1 MSMFDRAGLLARA
14 RGSSASMRRR
24 VILPIIKRSSFGG
37 TYWQQTSDP
46 KDDK

>member
-1 MSMFDRAGLLARA
+1 MFDRASSLARA
-14 RGSSASMRRR
+14 RRSPASMRRR

-37 TYWQQTSDP
+37 TYWQQTGDP

>member
-1 MSMFDRAGLLARA
+1 MSMFDRASPLARA

-24 VILPIIKRSSFGG
+24 EILPIIKGSSFGD
-37 TYWQQTSDP
+37 TNWQQTGDP